1 VNKVGEF
8 LIRVSAFARK
18 EVAGILRQPRLV
30 AILILGPFLILLLFG
45 LGYTNQAR
53 TLDAII
59 VVPEDSA
66 IQDQIDDLAERLVGI
81 NLVDIVAEKGEAD
94 NRLVDREVDL
104 IIVTPKDPLGDV
116 REGKHAVLE
125 FHHHELDPLEQLH
138 VRTLERA
145 YVDEINKNVLTMA
158 ADRGKAEAGSLGEK
172 VQDAQVDALALQ
184 NDLER
189 GDGAAAL
196 RDLEAL
202 AEDVQVLAFS
212 LSDGL
217 AAFEGVQSLG
227 EKEETSTPSTLLGN
241 IAEVER
247 HMASLSLLNP
257 GQGQFDAEAEQAAL
271 IVAELALIELAL
283 DEVQNLNSNV
293 VARPFTGQVIN
304 FSGVKLS
311 PIDFYVPGV
320 IALLLQHMAVTL
332 AALAIV
338 REQRGGSIEL
348 FRAAPI
354 SALETLTGKSISYLV
369 LTIIL
374 AAILSALVV
383 LGLKSPML
391 GSWAAY
397 AVIIL
402 ALLFTSLSLGFAI
415 SVISQTDTQAVQYS
429 MIVLLASIFFSGFFI
444 ALHRLTDSVQLISW
458 LLPATYGTWLLQ
470 DIMLRGLPITVSVVL
485 GLVGYGLILFV
496 FAWWRLGRK
505 MGSE

>member
-1 VNKVGEF
+1 MNKFAGF

-59 VVPEDSA
+59 VVPEGST
-66 IQDQIDDLAERLVGI
+66 IQDQINDLADSLAGI

-104 IIVTPKDPLGDV
+104 IIVTPKDPLADV
-116 REGKHAVLE
+116 RDGNHAVLE

-138 VRTLERA
+138 VRALERA
-145 YVDEINKNVLTMA
+145 YVDEINKNVLKMA
-158 ADRGKAEAGSLGEK
+158 ADRGKSEAGSLGEK
-172 VQDAQVDALALQ
+172 VQDAQVDAKSLQ

-202 AEDVQVLAFS
+202 AEDVQLLAFA

-227 EKEETSTPSTLLGN
+227 DKEESNQPSTLLGK

-257 GQGQFDAEAEQAAL
+257 EQGQFDAEVQQAAL
-271 IVAELALIELAL
+271 IVAELGSIELFL
-283 DEVQNLNSNV
+283 DEVESLNSNV
-293 VARPFTGQVIN
+293 VARPFTGQVLN
-304 FSGVKLS
+304 FSGVTLS
-311 PIDFYVPGV
+311 PIDFYVPAV
-320 IALLLQHMAVTL
+320 ISLLLQHMAVTL

-354 SALETLTGKSISYLV
+354 SAFETITGKSISYLV

-374 AAILSALVV
+374 ASILSALVV
-383 LGLKSPML
+383 LGLKTPML

-397 AVIIL
+397 AAVIL
-402 ALLFTSLSLGFAI
+402 ALLFTSLSMGFAI

-444 ALHRLTDSVQLISW
+444 ALHQLADSVQIVSW
-458 LLPATYGTWLLQ
+458 LIPATYGTMLLQ
-470 DIMLRGLPITVSVVL
+470 DIMLRGLAITVPVVL
-485 GLVGYGLILFV
+485 GLIGYGLILFI

>member
-1 VNKVGEF
+1 MNKLAGF

-53 TLDAII
+53 TLNAII
-59 VVPEDSA
+59 VVPEDSTV
-66 IQDQIDDLAERLVGI
+66 QDQIGDLADRLVGI
-81 NLVDIVAEKGEAD
+81 NLVDIVTEKGEAD

-104 IIVTPKDPLGDV
+104 IIVTPRDPLADV
-116 REGKHAVLE
+116 RDGKHAVLE

-145 YVDEINKNVLTMA
+145 YVDEINKNVLKMA
-158 ADRGKAEAGSLGEK
+158 ADRGKTEAGSLGEK
-172 VQDAQVDALALQ
+172 VQDAQVDAKALQ

-196 RDLEAL
+196 HDLEAL
-202 AEDVQVLAFS
+202 AEDVQLLTFA
-212 LSDGL
+212 LRDGL

-227 EKEETSTPSTLLGN
+227 DEEQTNKPSTLLGN

-257 GQGQFDAEAEQAAL
+257 EQGQFDAEAEQAAL
-271 IVAELALIELAL
+271 IVAELESIELFL
-283 DEVQNLNSNV
+283 DEVQGLNSNV
-293 VARPFTGQVIN
+293 VARPFTGQVVN
-304 FSGVKLS
+304 FSGVTLS

-354 SALETLTGKSISYLV
+354 SSFETLTGKSISYLV
-369 LTIIL
+369 LTAVLAIIL
-374 AAILSALVV
+374 TALIV
-383 LGLKSPML
+383 LGLKTPML

-397 AVIIL
+397 AAVIL

-444 ALHRLTDSVQLISW
+444 ALHRLTDSVQIVSW

-470 DIMLRGLPITVSVVL
+470 DLMLRGLAMSAPVL
-485 GLVGYGLILFV
+485 VGLVGYGLILFL

-505 MGSE
+505 MSSV